1 MTLLEELELYS
12 TLSDSY
18 LVAFGHEKHWT
29 TYKQEIEN
37 EILAGSLSTA
47 TTKLAQLKEAYD
59 KLTAEII
66 IEKQLREVKENM
78 ETGVAE
84 VNTTV
89 ASIVDFDGMKVGKVE
104 KIIERIGNVLLLV
117 SLGELASA
125 KRVLLEV
132 KTDRTF
138 TNEMRDEIASRL

>member
-12 TLSDSY
+12 TLPDSY

-29 TYKQEIEN
+29 THKQEIEN
-37 EILAGSLSTA
+37 MTLAGSLNESTD
-47 TTKLAQLKEAYD
+47 KLAQLKDAYE
-59 KLTAEII
+59 KLTAEIVV
-66 IEKQLREVKENM
+66 EKQLRAVKENM
-78 ETGVAE
+78 ETGVTE

-89 ASIVDFDGMKVGKVE
+89 ASIVDFDNMTVSKTE
-104 KIIERIGNVLLLV
+104 KIIERIGNVLLLI

>member
-12 TLSDSY
+12 TLPDSY
-18 LVAFGHEKHWT
+18 LVASGHEKHWT
-29 TYKQEIEN
+29 THKKEIEN
-37 EILAGSLSTA
+37 MILVGSLNEA
-47 TTKLAQLKEAYD
+47 TDKLAQLKDAYE
-59 KLTAEII
+59 KLIAEIVV
-66 IEKQLREVKENM
+66 EKQLRAVKENM

-89 ASIVDFDGMKVGKVE
+89 ASIVDFDNMTVSKTE
-104 KIIERIGNVLLLV
+104 KIIERIGNVLLLI